1 MHFNDLSTFQGGG
14 IKVVLKSLR
23 EEHTFSYKLRFPYL
37 NNEIEYEALVV
48 GLKATKR
55 LGIKKLKVFGDYE
68 LVIKQIDGTYGV
80 KSPSLASYKATTQE
94 LMKHFTSIECKVIN
108 WNENELAHSLATLAT
123 KSMLKKEKMTLGVE
137 KQLGLIKGRFCLLED
152 WQEPLLK
159 AMIQGRDIESSLPPN
174 VKVFLKINWDLFL
187 EEQKGC

>member
-1 MHFNDLSTFQGGG
+1 MLF
-14 IKVVLKSLR
+14 R
-23 EEHTFSYKLRFPYL
+23 
-37 NNEIEYEALVV
+37 
-48 GLKATKR
+48 
-55 LGIKKLKVFGDYE
+55 
-68 LVIKQIDGTYGV
+68 
-80 KSPSLASYKATTQE
+80 
-94 LMKHFTSIECKVIN
+94 
-108 WNENELAHSLATLAT
+108 SLATLAT
-123 KSMLKKEKMTLGVE
+123 KSVLKKEKMTLGVE